1 MIKLEII
8 KHALKIIKKCNCIHI
23 NLLFTAFAKMLI
35 FLLTCILV
43 LADEFFVYLTYEK
56 GGLGMAKVTFDESRC
71 KGCMLCVPVCPKNIV
86 KMATDRINEKGYHP
100 ATVVDMDKC
109 IGCAFCAMMCPD
121 VVIEVE
127 K

>member
-1 MIKLEII
+1 
-8 KHALKIIKKCNCIHI
+8 
-23 NLLFTAFAKMLI
+23 
-35 FLLTCILV
+35 
-43 LADEFFVYLTYEK
+43 
-56 GGLGMAKVTFDESRC
+56 MAKVTFDESRC
-71 KGCMLCVPVCPKNIV
+71 KGCELCVPVCPKNIV
-86 KMATDRINEKGYHP
+86 KMAVDRINDKGYHP